1 MFHIQ
6 ILNQIAE
13 KGLQVFEAERYNIGQ
28 RIEDPDGILL
38 RSYSL
43 HQEEFSKNLKAIA
56 RAGAG
61 VNNIP
66 IDRCTEKGIVVFNTP
81 GANANAVKELI
92 LASFILSSRNII
104 NGVSWTKGLE
114 GKEIPQ
120 LVEAGKKQFVGSEI
134 AGKRLGVIGLGA
146 IGALVANDALSLGM
160 DVVGYDPYI
169 SVETAW
175 RLSTHVQRAFSLDE
189 IFTTCD
195 YITLHIPLTEQTRG
209 IIGEHAVR
217 MMKKGVRLFNFSRG
231 ELVDETAL
239 EKALEEGTINHY
251 MTDFPNEN
259 VIKMK
264 NVVATPHLG
273 ASTYES
279 EENCAVMAARQLQD
293 YLETGNIRNS
303 VNYPNVELPYVGKKR
318 ITIMHQNVPNMVGQ
332 ITGCLA
338 EHHINIADMINRS
351 KNSWAYTMIDID
363 NGMDDRMKEN
373 IVKNIRGITGVVA
386 VRMIV

>member
-1 MFHIQ
+1 MLRIQ
-6 ILNQIAE
+6 TLNQIAE
-13 KGLQVFEAERYNIGQ
+13 KGLQIFEEGRYQVAEGL
-28 RIEDPDGILL
+28 EHPDGILL
-38 RSYSL
+38 RSFSL
-43 HQEEFSKNLKAIA
+43 HQEEFSKDVKAIA

-66 IDRCTEKGIVVFNTP
+66 VERCTERGIVVFNTP

-92 LASFILSSRNII
+92 LASLIMSSRNII
-104 NGVSWTKGLE
+104 NGVGWTKALE
-114 GKEIPQ
+114 GEEVPQ

-169 SVETAW
+169 SVEIAW

-189 IFTTCD
+189 IFSTCD
-195 YITLHIPLTEQTRG
+195 YITLHIPLTDQTRG
-209 IIGEHAVR
+209 IIGEHAVQT
-217 MMKKGVRLFNFSRG
+217 MKKGVRLFNFSRG
-231 ELVDETAL
+231 ELVDEIAL
-239 EKALEEGTINHY
+239 AKALEEGIMNHY
-251 MTDFPNEN
+251 VTDFPNEN

-264 NVVATPHLG
+264 NVTATPHLG

-279 EENCAVMAARQLQD
+279 EENCAIMAARQLRD

-351 KNSWAYTMIDID
+351 KGSFAYTMIDID
-363 NGMDDRMKEN
+363 NGIDDIIKEN
-373 IVKNIRGITGVVA
+373 VVENIKKITGVVA